1 MSQPKEILP
10 EDFLTRAERVRQLE
24 VPDSNESMVVVK
36 PNNQALGFR
45 NNCYNDIYLSDKI
58 DKLTFNNTVKK
69 ANKICENIWRA
80 KKVEEEAEY
89 SKYYR
94 WVLYLAIFIS
104 LISFALL
111 LLLIYG
117 SGGNVL
123 LYSSLVLI
131 CLAAILTLTV
141 VVKSLF
147 SQPHFIDLE
156 ESIIKGINLLLEEE
170 NRKIYGQR
178 NLRWKMQ
185 DKCFWLELHI
195 DSDHIKAKNVK
206 IGFSHRDVV
215 SNDNPSEKSI

>member
-1 MSQPKEILP
+1 MQQKEILP
-10 EDFLTRAERVRQLE
+10 EDFLTRAERVRQLT
-24 VPDSNESMVVVK
+24 VPESNEFMVVVK
-36 PNNQALGFR
+36 PNNQALGFK
-45 NNCYNDIYLSDKI
+45 NNCYNSNYLSDRV

-117 SGGNVL
+117 SGGNIL
-123 LYSSLVLI
+123 LYTSLVLI
-131 CLAAILTLTV
+131 CIAAILTLTV

-156 ESIIKGINLLLEEE
+156 ESIIKGVNLLLEDE
-170 NRKIYGQR
+170 NRRFYNQR

-185 DKCFWLELHI
+185 EKCYWLELHI
-195 DSDHIKAKNVK
+195 DQGYKVK
-206 IGFSHRDVV
+206 KQKERYVAQREV
-215 SNDNPSEKSI
+215 ASNEPSEKSL

>member
-10 EDFLTRAERVRQLE
+10 EDFLTRAERVHQMT
-24 VPDSNESMVVVK
+24 VPDSDDYRVIVK
-36 PNNQALGFR
+36 PNNQALGFK
-45 NNCYNDIYLSDKI
+45 NNCYNSTILADKI

-94 WVLYLAIFIS
+94 WVLYIAIFIS

-117 SGGNVL
+117 SGGNIL
-123 LYSSLVLI
+123 LYASLVLI
-131 CLAAILTLTV
+131 CIAAVLTLTV
-141 VVKSLF
+141 VIKSLF

-156 ESIIKGINLLLEEE
+156 ESIIKGINLLLEDE
-170 NRKIYGQR
+170 NKKIFSQR

-185 DKCFWLELHI
+185 DKCYWLELII
-195 DSDHIKAKNVK
+195 DSDYKVKNQRE
-206 IGFSHRDVV
+206 GFSHRDIA
-215 SNDNPSEKSI
+215 SNEPSEKSI

>member
-1 MSQPKEILP
+1 MVQPKEVFP
-10 EDFLTRAERVRQLE
+10 EDFLTRAERVRQLT
-24 VPDSNESMVVVK
+24 VPESNESMVVVK
-36 PNNQALGFR
+36 PNSQALGFK
-45 NNCYNDIYLSDKI
+45 NNCYVSDYLSDKI
-58 DKLTFNNTVKK
+58 EKMTFNNTVKK

-123 LYSSLVLI
+123 LYASLVLI
-131 CLAAILTLTV
+131 CLAALLTLIV
-141 VVKSLF
+141 VIKSLF

-156 ESIIKGINLLLEEE
+156 ESIIKGVKLLLDEE
-170 NRKIYGQR
+170 NRRYYSTK

-185 DKCFWLELHI
+185 EKCYWLELHI
-195 DSDHIKAKNVK
+195 ESAAKKKVK
-206 IGFSHRDVV
+206 DQISYRNRDMN
-215 SNDNPSEKSI
+215 SNDPSEKSLE

>member
-1 MSQPKEILP
+1 MSQTKEILP
-10 EDFLTRAERVRQLE
+10 EDFLTRAERVRQLN
-24 VPDSNESMVVVK
+24 VPESHEFMVVVK

-45 NNCYNDIYLSDKI
+45 NNCYNSIYLSDRV

-123 LYSSLVLI
+123 LYASLVLI
-131 CLAAILTLTV
+131 CIAALLTLTV

-156 ESIIKGINLLLEEE
+156 ESIIKGVNLLLDDE
-170 NRKIYGQR
+170 NRRFYNQR

-185 DKCFWLELHI
+185 EKCYWLELHI
-195 DSDHIKAKNVK
+195 DAGYKVKKPKDAYAQQENVAS
-206 IGFSHRDVV
+206 IE
-215 SNDNPSEKSI
+215 PSEKSL

>member
-1 MSQPKEILP
+1 MQPKEILI
-10 EDFLTRAERVRQLE
+10 EDFLTRAERVRQLT
-24 VPDSNESMVVVK
+24 VPESTEFMVVVK
-36 PNNQALGFR
+36 PNNQALGFK
-45 NNCYNDIYLSDKI
+45 NNCYSPTYLSDRV
-58 DKLTFNNTVKK
+58 DKLTFSNTVKK

-123 LYSSLVLI
+123 LYTSLVLI
-131 CLAAILTLTV
+131 CIAAILTLTV

-156 ESIIKGINLLLEEE
+156 ESIIKGVNLLLDDE
-170 NRKIYGQR
+170 NRRFYNQR

-185 DKCFWLELHI
+185 EKCYWLELHVDQGYKVKKPK
-195 DSDHIKAKNVK
+195 DSYVAQ
-206 IGFSHRDVV
+206 RDIA
-215 SNDNPSEKSI
+215 SNEASEKSL

>member
-1 MSQPKEILP
+1 MSQPKEILQ

-24 VPDSNESMVVVK
+24 VPESNDSIVVVK

-45 NNCYNDIYLSDKI
+45 NNCYNDTYLSDKI

-123 LYSSLVLI
+123 LYASLVLI

-156 ESIIKGINLLLEEE
+156 ESIIKGINLLLEDE
-170 NRKIYGQR
+170 NRKIYSQR

-185 DKCFWLELHI
+185 DKCYWLELHI
-195 DSDHIKAKNVK
+195 ESDYNKVKNVK
-206 IGFSHRDVV
+206 EGFSHRDVA
-215 SNDNPSEKSI
+215 SNDDPSEKSI

>member
-1 MSQPKEILP
+1 MQQKEILA
-10 EDFLTRAERVRQLE
+10 EDFLTRAERVRQLN
-24 VPDSNESMVVVK
+24 VPESNENLVVVK
-36 PNNQALGFR
+36 PNNQALGFK
-45 NNCYNDIYLSDKI
+45 NNCYDGIFLSDRI

-69 ANKICENIWRA
+69 ANRICENIWRA
-80 KKVEEEAEY
+80 KKLEEEAEY

-123 LYSSLVLI
+123 LYASLVLI
-131 CLAAILTLTV
+131 CIAAVLTLTV

-156 ESIIKGINLLLEEE
+156 ESIIKGIKLLLEEE
-170 NRKIYGQR
+170 NKRVYLQR

-185 DKCFWLELHI
+185 DKCYWLELHI
-195 DSDHIKAKNVK
+195 DADYKGRNAKK
-206 IGFSHRDVV
+206 EGGFSHREISD
-215 SNDNPSEKSI
+215 DPSEKSL